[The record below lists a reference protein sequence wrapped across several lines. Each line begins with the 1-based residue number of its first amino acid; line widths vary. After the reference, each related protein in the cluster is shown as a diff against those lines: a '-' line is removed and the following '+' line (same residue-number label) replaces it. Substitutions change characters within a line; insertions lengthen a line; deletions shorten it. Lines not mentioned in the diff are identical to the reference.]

1 MKPGWKTTEFW
12 MSAITMVGM
21 IVLAGIALFRQ
32 GSDAAAIIT
41 GLGAALASVGYSMS
55 RAQVKRAE
63 INCCENSEAC
73 VAVGCCP
80 ETKTSEE

>member
-12 MSAITMVGM
+12 MSTITMVGM
-21 IVLAGIALFRQ
+21 MTLAGIGLFRQ

-55 RAQVKRAE
+55 RAKVKQPEISCCVDPAACDEAE
-63 INCCENSEAC
+63 
-73 VAVGCCP
+73 CCP
-80 ETKTSEE
+80 ETKAEE